1 MAVFANL
8 PYELRAVTVIL
19 QFLIDLH
26 LLRCFPMLGRRASFK
41 VLAVLGSVFY
51 MLLRGNEP
59 LMASDDAASVNAKL
73 AELKSATEIT
83 LLVVPYP
90 TEFNRHVDKIRL
102 RNVACVYQFASDRG
116 PTFDKVFDVLSHA
129 DIQYDDRPRSA
140 DLRVGII
147 FRRFGEVLSE
157 FYSDDWGGQ
166 FKASGSW
173 DGHQIVASAD
183 LPSLL
188 RALPP
193 GPRIP
198 DDSICGVAT
207 RFLGR

>member
-1 MAVFANL
+1 M
-8 PYELRAVTVIL
+8 PE
-19 QFLIDLH
+19 
-26 LLRCFPMLGRRASFK
+26 RRASFR

-102 RNVACVYQFASDRG
+102 RNVACVYQFVSDRG

-129 DIQYDDRPRSA
+129 DIQYDNGPRSA

-147 FRRFGEVLSE
+147 FRRYGEVLSE
-157 FYSDDWGGQ
+157 FYSDDWGGR
-166 FKASGSW
+166 FKVSGSW
-173 DGHQIVASAD
+173 DGRRIVASAD
-183 LPSLL
+183 MPSLL

-193 GPRIP
+193 RPRIP
-198 DDSICGVAT
+198 DELKLLMSRRSCWSLRDPGCGDSALNWPGVPALT
-207 RFLGR
+207 SCRMASLI